1 VLLRRSSEIEMPMS
15 GDRGSS
21 RPVVVIG
28 AGQSGLA
35 AARELRDRGVS
46 TIVLEA
52 GERAAGSWP
61 YYYDSL
67 RAFSPAG
74 FSSMIGMPFPGDPE
88 RYPTRDE
95 VADYLERYAAALD
108 VEIRTNT
115 RVVTVRQDER
125 EFVVVTADGQELRA
139 VGIVAASGSFS
150 NPHRPSLAGEEGFAG
165 SSHTSPTTATRARTP
180 ACASPSSVPAT
191 LPHRL
196 RTSSRTWQ
204 A

>member
-1 VLLRRSSEIEMPMS
+1 
-15 GDRGSS
+15 
-21 RPVVVIG
+21 
-28 AGQSGLA
+28 
-35 AARELRDRGVS
+35 VS

-95 VADYLERYAAALD
+95 VADYLEQYAAALD
-108 VEIRTNT
+108 VEIRTNA

-139 VGIVAASGSFS
+139 AGIVAASDRSQI
-150 NPHRPSLAGEEGFAG
+150 RTVLASPARTALRA

-180 ACASPSSVPAT
+180 ACASPSWVPAT